1 MTKSVRNPGDP
12 EVEDLPVT
20 PDDMAAMGLQSGD
33 AAMRGEKPAP
43 MPRVP
48 RVPKKELSEEEQAAL
63 EEMGSAAKE
72 VPFEVPEPGDEW
84 PEWVVVPPNLPKVAP
99 GTLVSAM
106 LFESDVCANP
116 VAGDHHCL
124 LWTLTDKEQGLA
136 YKRTNGVSERAIME
150 LAKGAIRSCDGHKVQ
165 WPPGCGIAGDIGAFW
180 EAIGAKGRSMLVEW
194 YVNTHAYTKEERVR
208 FFGRCIAT
216 KRAG

>member
-63 EEMGSAAKE
+63 EEK
-72 VPFEVPEPGDEW
+72 
-84 PEWVVVPPNLPKVAP
+84 
-99 GTLVSAM
+99 VSA
-106 LFESDVCANP
+106 LEEKVTA
-116 VAGDHHCL
+116 
-124 LWTLTDKEQGLA
+124 Q
-136 YKRTNGVSERAIME
+136 RA
-150 LAKGAIRSCDGHKVQ
+150 
-165 WPPGCGIAGDIGAFW
+165 
-180 EAIGAKGRSMLVEW
+180 LVEPM
-194 YVNTHAYTKEERVR
+194 E
-208 FFGRCIAT
+208 AT
-216 KRAG
+216 LLVMLRPLAPTE